1 MTLSHAFS
9 KDCRQRLSE
18 DLLLCDLYSLFFS
31 FLIMHLQASVFY
43 ISVVPSLVI
52 KYSIPHQT
60 FLLKFGFKY
69 GFY

>member
-1 MTLSHAFS
+1 
-9 KDCRQRLSE
+9 
-18 DLLLCDLYSLFFS
+18 
-31 FLIMHLQASVFY
+31 MHLQASVFY

-69 GFY
+69 GFYWELAANNFNWVEDLKAVKR